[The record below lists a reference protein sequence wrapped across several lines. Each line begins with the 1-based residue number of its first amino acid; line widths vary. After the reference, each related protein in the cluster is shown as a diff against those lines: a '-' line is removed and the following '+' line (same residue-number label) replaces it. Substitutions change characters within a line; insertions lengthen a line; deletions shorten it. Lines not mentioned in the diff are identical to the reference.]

1 MDKNIIDLYDEYT
14 HAPLPRRVFMERLVL
29 MVGSLTAANSVLS
42 LLEPN
47 AAMAQTIASNDA
59 RITVTANHT
68 LAEGVVGYLAVPKGS
83 PKNGFVLVVHENRG
97 LNAHIQDVTRRMAAD
112 RFAAFAPDYLH
123 GLGGTPE
130 DGDKARA
137 LFPTLTP
144 DYIMETSRKAV
155 LAGQK
160 HAEGSGKTGMVGFC
174 WGGGVVNRS
183 ILAIPELAAGAC
195 YYGVAPDLA
204 LVPNMKGTLIAH
216 LAGLDD
222 RVNNTFPPFEAALK
236 AASKNATVYRYE
248 GVNHA
253 FNNDTSAER
262 YNKAAADLAWE
273 RTLALFRAELSGKPA
288 KAG

>member
-1 MDKNIIDLYDEYT
+1 MNRDIIELYDEYT
-14 HAPLPRRVFMERLVL
+14 HAPLPRRVFMERLVV
-29 MVGSLTAANSVLS
+29 MVGSLAAANTALS

-47 AAMAQTIASNDA
+47 AAMAQTIAPNDA
-59 RITVTANHT
+59 RITVTANHM
-68 LAEGVVGYLAVPKGS
+68 LAEGVVGYLAIPKGS
-83 PKNGFVLVVHENRG
+83 PKNGFVIVVHENRG

-112 RFAAFAPDYLH
+112 GFAAFAPDYLH

-144 DYIMETSRKAV
+144 EYILETTRKAV
-155 LAGQK
+155 LAGML
-160 HAEGSGKTGMVGFC
+160 HPEGSGKTGMVGFC

-183 ILAIPELAAGAC
+183 IVNIPELSAGAC

-204 LVPNMKGTLIAH
+204 QVPGMKGALIAH

-222 RVNNTFPPFEAALK
+222 RVNATFPPFEAALK
-236 AASKNATVYRYE
+236 TAGKNAVVYRYE

-253 FNNDTSAER
+253 FSNDTSAER
-262 YNKAAADLAWE
+262 YNKAAADLALE
-273 RTLALFRAELSGKPA
+273 RTLALFKKELSAQPA
-288 KAG
+288 KSG

>member
-1 MDKNIIDLYDEYT
+1 MDRNIIELYDEYT

-42 LLEPN
+42 MLEPN
-47 AAMAQTIASNDA
+47 AAMAQTIAPNDA

-68 LAEGVVGYLAVPKGS
+68 LTDGVVGYLATPKGA

-112 RFAAFAPDYLH
+112 GFAAFAPDYLNA
-123 GLGGTPE
+123 LGGTPE

-144 DYIMETSRKAV
+144 DYILETSRKAV
-155 LAGQK
+155 LAGMR
-160 HAEGSGKTGMVGFC
+160 HPEGSGKTGMTGFC

-183 ILAIPELAAGAC
+183 IVAIPELSAGAC
-195 YYGVAPDLA
+195 YYGVAPDVSQ
-204 LVPNMKGTLIAH
+204 VPNMKGALIAH

-222 RVNNTFPPFEAALK
+222 RVNATFPPFETALK
-236 AASKNATVYRYE
+236 TASKHAVVYRYE

-253 FNNDTSAER
+253 FNNDTSVER

-273 RTLALFRAELSGKPA
+273 RTLALFRKELAGGPA
-288 KAG
+288 KSG